1 MLRLHLDRR
10 ARFVVR
16 LREENNPNPQE
27 ADMNTEKTD
36 QVKQLID
43 QGLKSLVAN
52 LESGKSDQLVA
63 YLAAMARFHR
73 YSFRNIML
81 IQSQFPEA
89 SKVAGFR
96 AWKKLG
102 RFVKKGEQ
110 SITIFAPMIF
120 RDSSESALQDDQ
132 LRIRFRAA
140 HVFDVSQTDGEPL
153 PSPAEAS
160 GDPMDY
166 TQRLKALIASRDIAL
181 EYSEELGNA
190 EGASSGG
197 KIRIRPDLSPAA
209 EFSVLVHE
217 LVHEMLHWTD
227 HGLVGTCK
235 SRELEAEAVAFI
247 VSSAIGLEC
256 NTASS
261 DYIQLYDGNVETLE
275 ASLDGIRKTASE
287 IITALTP
294 SEE

>member
-1 MLRLHLDRR
+1 
-10 ARFVVR
+10 
-16 LREENNPNPQE
+16 
-27 ADMNTEKTD
+27 MNTEKTD

-43 QGLKSLVAN
+43 QGLKSLVEN

-73 YSFRNIML
+73 YSFRNIVL
-81 IQSQFPEA
+81 IQSQFPSA
-89 SKVAGFR
+89 TRVSGFR

-110 SITIFAPMIF
+110 GITIIAPMVF
-120 RDSSESALQDDQ
+120 RDSSDTALQDDQ
-132 LRIRFRAA
+132 PRIRFRAA
-140 HVFDVSQTDGEPL
+140 YVFDVSQTDGEAL
-153 PSPAEAS
+153 PCPAEAS
-160 GDPMDY
+160 GDPLDH
-166 TQRLKALIASRDIAL
+166 TERLKAFIASQGIVL
-181 EYSEELGNA
+181 EYSDELGNA

-197 KIRIRPDLSPAA
+197 KIRIRPELSPAA

-217 LVHEMLHWTD
+217 LAHELLHWTD
-227 HGLVGTCK
+227 HGLIGTCK

-256 NTASS
+256 STASS
-261 DYIQLYDGNVETLE
+261 DYIQLYNGTVETLE

-294 SEE
+294 TAE